1 MADIVEQ
8 AGPPTLKTLMD
19 RFAKIG
25 TTDHWVVSCYLK
37 LEPRDRVRGKY
48 QIKLKNRVKQRMIAL
63 ENLDLSRS
71 DRDTID
77 RDLQRVREYL
87 DDSTHLPTGR
97 GIAIFASE
105 PLGLFEVVP
114 LPHVLRSRLVV
125 DRSPLVRE
133 LVALHDAFGLVH
145 CAVCDRVS
153 ARFFRVTAF
162 GVQELSGRSPGAT
175 TRAGKFHG
183 TRIGAGHGGGG
194 AGAGEHNYNR
204 RIQKE
209 KDRHYA
215 DVAERLLELNM
226 SEGVRGVV
234 VGGNGADANAIIPHL
249 HPYVSEDMLGTTKL
263 NPKTATPSEVMDA
276 VLAVRRDAERKWEE
290 THIAKLME
298 GLGTGWAVTGV
309 EETLHALSFGQVRTL
324 LVDPAVALGGY
335 RCNAS
340 GRLTIVEGTCSDEG
354 GAENVP
360 DIIDEAIE
368 EALRQGCHVD
378 VVEDETARSALDGL
392 AALLRFTGA

>member
-1 MADIVEQ
+1 MADTLEQ
-8 AGPPTLKTLMD
+8 GGPPTLKAIMD
-19 RFAKIG
+19 RFTDIG

-37 LEPRDRVRGKY
+37 LEPRDRARGKY
-48 QIKLKNRVKQRMIAL
+48 QIKLKNRIKQRMNAL
-63 ENLDLSRS
+63 EDSGLSRS
-71 DRDTID
+71 DRDEIE

-114 LPHVLRSRLVV
+114 LPHVFRSRLVV

-133 LVALHDAFGLVH
+133 LVALDDAFGLVH

-162 GVQELSGRSPGAT
+162 GIQELSGRASGTT

-183 TRIGAGHGGGG
+183 TRTGTGQGGS
-194 AGAGEHNYNR
+194 ASRAGEHKFNR
-204 RIQKE
+204 RMQNE

-215 DVAERLLELNM
+215 EVAERLLELNQN
-226 SEGVRGVV
+226 EGVRGVV
-234 VGGNGADANAIIPHL
+234 VGGNGTDASAIIPHL
-249 HPYVSEDMLGTTKL
+249 HPYVRQDMLGTTKL
-263 NPKTATPSEVMDA
+263 NPKTATLSEVMDA
-276 VLAVRRDAERKWEE
+276 VLSVRRESEGEWEE
-290 THIAKLME
+290 KHIAQVKE
-298 GLGTGWAVTGV
+298 GIGTGWALTGV
-309 EETLHALSFGQVRTL
+309 EEVLRALSIGQVRTL
-324 LVDPAVALGGY
+324 LVDPKVALGGF
-335 RCNAS
+335 RCAGS

-354 GAENVP
+354 GAANVP

-378 VVEDETARSALDGL
+378 VVETEKARAELDGL
-392 AALLRFTGA
+392 AALLRFTGG